1 MSTVTGRRRVGLACR
16 VAAGLSWLYAPL
28 GWVFFLALAMAGLLI
43 IGLVALDALSY
54 AYHRIGISIG
64 WMAIIMAAALLGS
77 LINIPVARLPC
88 EVHQESTTVTVFGVT
103 YRVPVAVQTG
113 RTTIAVNV
121 GGAIVPSAVAI
132 YLICHDRLTLNALF
146 ATLVVTALVFVVARP
161 VPGVGIVSPSLFPP
175 LVAALAALWLGGG
188 HSVAA
193 VAYVAGTF
201 GTLVGADLLNMP
213 RVRSLRAPMVSIG
226 GAGTFDG
233 VFLTGLVA
241 VLLAS
246 L

>member
-1 MSTVTGRRRVGLACR
+1 MNYL
-16 VAAGLSWLYAPL
+16 PL
-28 GWVFFLALAMAGLLI
+28 GMEFFLVLAMAGAVILVLLAFD
-43 IGLVALDALSY
+43 VVSY
-54 AYHRIGISIG
+54 AYRRIGISAD
-64 WMAIIMAAALLGS
+64 WMAVILLTALIGS
-77 LINIPVARLPC
+77 YINIPVARLRG
-88 EVHQESTTVTVFGVT
+88 EIRQISARVTVFGVT
-103 YRVPVAVQTG
+103 YRVPLAIQEG

-121 GGAIVPSAVAI
+121 GGALVPTAVAI
-132 YLICHDRLTLNALF
+132 YLICHDHLYLTVLL
-146 ATLVVTALVFVVARP
+146 ATLVVTAVVLAVARP
-161 VPGVGIVSPSLFPP
+161 VPGVGIVTPSLVPP
-175 LVAALAALWLGGG
+175 LAAALAAIWLGG
-188 HSVAA
+188 HTIAA

-213 RVRSLRAPMVSIG
+213 RVRRLQAPVISIG

>member
-1 MSTVTGRRRVGLACR
+1 MNGNGDEHRRRG
-16 VAAGLSWLYAPL
+16 SWLYAPL
-28 GWVFFLALAMAGLLI
+28 GMGFFVALTIAGLLI

-54 AYHRIGISIG
+54 VYHRIGISIG
-64 WMAIIMAAALLGS
+64 WMAIILAAALLGS
-77 LINIPVARLPC
+77 MINIPVARLPA
-88 EVHQESTTVTVFGVT
+88 EVRQESATVTWFGVT
-103 YRVPVAVQTG
+103 YRVPLAIRTG
-113 RTTIAVNV
+113 STTIAVNV
-121 GGAIVPSAVAI
+121 GGAIVPAAVAI
-132 YLICHDRLTLNALF
+132 YLICHDRLPLNVLF
-146 ATLVVTALVFVVARP
+146 ATLIVTALVFAVARP
-161 VPGVGIVSPSLFPP
+161 VAGVGIVTPSLVPP
-175 LVAALAALWLGGG
+175 LVAALAAFWLGG
-188 HSVAA
+188 HFVAA

-213 RVRSLRAPMVSIG
+213 RVRSLQAPMVSIG

>member
-1 MSTVTGRRRVGLACR
+1 M
-16 VAAGLSWLYAPL
+16 AA
-28 GWVFFLALAMAGLLI
+28 LLV

-54 AYHRIGISIG
+54 VYHRIGISLG
-64 WMAIIMAAALLGS
+64 WMAIILADALLGS
-77 LINIPVARLPC
+77 MINIPVARLRS
-88 EVHQESTTVTVFGVT
+88 EVGQENTPVTVFGVT
-103 YRVPVAVQTG
+103 YRIPVAIRTG
-113 RTTIAVNV
+113 STTIAVNV

-132 YLICHDRLTLNALF
+132 YLICHDRLPLNTLF
-146 ATLVVTALVFVVARP
+146 ATLIVTALVFAVARP
-161 VPGVGIVSPSLFPP
+161 VAGVGIVTPSLVPP
-175 LVAALAALWLGGG
+175 LVTALAAIWLGG
-188 HSVAA
+188 HFVAA

-201 GTLVGADLLNMP
+201 GTLVGAELLNMP
-213 RVRSLRAPMVSIG
+213 RVRSLQAPMVSIG

>member
-1 MSTVTGRRRVGLACR
+1 MNGNDDGRRG
-16 VAAGLSWLYAPL
+16 SWLFAPL
-28 GWVFFLALAMAGLLI
+28 GWAFFLALAMAGLLV

-54 AYHRIGISIG
+54 AYHRIGISLG
-64 WMAIIMAAALLGS
+64 WMAIILAGALLGS
-77 LINIPVARLPC
+77 MINIPVARLRS
-88 EVHQESTTVTVFGVT
+88 EVRQENTAVTVFGVT
-103 YRVPVAVQTG
+103 YRIPLAIRTG
-113 RTTIAVNV
+113 STTIAVNV

-132 YLICHDRLTLNALF
+132 YLICHDRLTLNTLS
-146 ATLVVTALVFVVARP
+146 ATLIVTALVFAVARP
-161 VPGVGIVSPSLFPP
+161 VAGVGIVTPSLVPP
-175 LVAALAALWLGGG
+175 LVAALAAIWLGG
-188 HSVAA
+188 HLVAA

-213 RVRSLRAPMVSIG
+213 RVRSLQAPMVSIG